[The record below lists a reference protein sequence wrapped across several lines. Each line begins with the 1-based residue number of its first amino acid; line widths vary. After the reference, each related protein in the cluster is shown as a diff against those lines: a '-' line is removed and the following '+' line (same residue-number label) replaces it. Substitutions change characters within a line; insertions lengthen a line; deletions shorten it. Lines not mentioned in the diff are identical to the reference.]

1 VTEKFDRGLLAMNS
15 DRAALY
21 ARRLEEPAGQ
31 LAFNYLIGRGLTV
44 DIIQDYQLGL
54 ADGLYDGWISIPYLR
69 EPHGVVWFNYR
80 NQGDPREPKYKA
92 PGNKHL
98 YNTAALD
105 VADQKGVAYIAEG
118 EFDAIVAT
126 ELFGLPA
133 VGVPG
138 ATQWIGNH
146 HWHELFRGYES
157 VYVLADPDDAGLDMA
172 AAIADVLPAA
182 RVVKLPADVSDCWR
196 SGFDVRGAIRG

>member
-1 VTEKFDRGLLAMNS
+1 VTEKFDRGLLSRNQERADEYSYRLMLPEGVSVREYLNARGIS
-15 DRAALY
+15 DEIIEDY
-21 ARRLEEPAGQ
+21 A
-31 LAFNYLIGRGLTV
+31 
-44 DIIQDYQLGL
+44 LGL

-105 VADQKGVAYIAEG
+105 AADQTGVAYIAEG

-196 SGFDVRGAIRG
+196 SGFDVRGAVRG